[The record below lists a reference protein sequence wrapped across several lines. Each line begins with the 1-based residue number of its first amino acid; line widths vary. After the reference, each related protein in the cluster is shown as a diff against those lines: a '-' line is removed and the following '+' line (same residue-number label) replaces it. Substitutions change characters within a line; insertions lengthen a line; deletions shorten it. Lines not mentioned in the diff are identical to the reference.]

1 MLALSPKKFSY
12 RSMMRRLA
20 ALRKPQM
27 HLRRW
32 LKQACC
38 RILPGQ

>member
-20 ALRKPQM
+20 VLRKPQM

-32 LKQACC
+32 QEQAGC
-38 RILPGQ
+38 RILPG